1 MRRWLMFVVALALP
15 LAALACSSSD
25 AEKSVPVFN
34 EGDAIKVDNGTT
46 FVVALDANPA

>member
-1 MRRWLMFVVALALP
+1 MFVVALSLP
-15 LAALACSSSD
+15 LAVACSSSD
-25 AEKSVPVFN
+25 AEKSVSVFH